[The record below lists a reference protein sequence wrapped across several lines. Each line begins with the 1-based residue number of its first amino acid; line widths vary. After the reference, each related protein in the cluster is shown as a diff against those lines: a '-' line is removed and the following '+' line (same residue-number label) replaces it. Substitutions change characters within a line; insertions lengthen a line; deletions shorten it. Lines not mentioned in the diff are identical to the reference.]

1 MPSFGNLGNQDE
13 TLNYTY
19 HTKTVIVND
28 KIISVLHYSFF
39 FMCVYIYIIWGVC
52 MYTNLSLADSN
63 CLVKFFWML
72 LDMVEYIL

>member
-39 FMCVYIYIIWGVC
+39 FMCVYIY
-52 MYTNLSLADSN
+52 NLGCVYVHKSKSGR
-63 CLVKFFWML
+63 
-72 LDMVEYIL
+72 